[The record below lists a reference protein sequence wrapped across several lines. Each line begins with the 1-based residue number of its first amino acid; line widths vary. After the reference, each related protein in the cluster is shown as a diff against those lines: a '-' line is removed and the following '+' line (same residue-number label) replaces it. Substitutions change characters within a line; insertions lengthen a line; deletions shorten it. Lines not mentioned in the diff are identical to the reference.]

1 MWESS
6 QGNSNYFDR
15 AQEQEQ
21 FEEKQKLEKQKV
33 ELQKQELQVKQQQ
46 QDTQQLLVIGGL
58 GIGATL
64 VLVVAIYLF
73 AKTLKGK
80 KK

>member
-6 QGNSNYFDR
+6 QSNSNYFDR
-15 AQEQEQ
+15 VQEQDQ

-33 ELQKQELQVKQQQ
+33 ELQKQELQVRQQQ

-58 GIGATL
+58 CIGAAL
-64 VLVVAIYLF
+64 VLVVAIYLLTKAF
-73 AKTLKGK
+73 RGK